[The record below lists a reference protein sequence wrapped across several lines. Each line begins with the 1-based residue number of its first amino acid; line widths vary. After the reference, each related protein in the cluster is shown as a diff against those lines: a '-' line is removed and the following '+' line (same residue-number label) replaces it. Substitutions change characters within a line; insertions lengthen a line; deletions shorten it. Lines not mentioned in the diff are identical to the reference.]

1 MELSISIKKGMIAI
15 IKKSRIMKFRTSLFR
30 VVNNCNLDAAELEFI
45 IPDQFWYTGINEK
58 FQDNLVLH
66 LFHLAGGTNSD

>member
-1 MELSISIKKGMIAI
+1 
-15 IKKSRIMKFRTSLFR
+15 MKFRTSLFR